1 MFAACGCED
10 DKDDKDS
17 WLNDKTRYPRLNSF

>member
-1 MFAACGCED
+1 MFAAYGCEV

-17 WLNDKTRYPRLNSF
+17 WLNDKTKYPRLNPF